1 MKIVKESKF
10 DNGDKVRLIKD
21 SLVSKVDTGEVLF
34 VAYEND
40 RFIYRVRSDSGYE
53 CKSVEEDWIEPIDE
67 LYPFE
72 LGEIYNIC
80 FTGDYDLD
88 FDLPLVFKSK
98 NYGDKDFKDE
108 YTFENDKVKVILKI
122 KEY

>member
-1 MKIVKESKF
+1 MKIVKESRF
-10 DNGDKVRLIKD
+10 NNGDRVRIVRD
-21 SLVSKVDTGEVLF
+21 ALVSKADTGEVLS

-40 RFIYRVRSDSGYE
+40 RFIYRVKFDGGYE
-53 CKSVEEDWIEPIDE
+53 CKCVEEDWIEPIDV
-67 LYPFE
+67 YPFE

-80 FTGDYDLD
+80 FTGDYEFD

-108 YTFENDKVKVILKI
+108 YTFEDNKVKVILKI